1 MMGCPPILP
10 LLCRWQPATMSSA
23 LRHRPLPTPTLE
35 AAYWHLRLHT
45 HQHVPLFAD
54 WRCARAAAASLALP
68 RHWQGAQL
76 LCWVLLPDTWC
87 GLLQAPSKSA
97 LLQLAATARLMT
109 ADAVNRARGRGGTVW
124 QPQMQVSALPLLS
137 DHRQFAR
144 TLVALP
150 LRAGLA
156 EQVGGYPYW
165 DAVWLLPDGHDAASI
180 TKPRGHAELLEQVE
194 HTGDRVHRRDTG

>member
-1 MMGCPPILP
+1 MSPFPRRGH
-10 LLCRWQPATMSSA
+10 AVTMSRA
-23 LRHRPLPTPTLE
+23 LRPRPLSTPTLE
-35 AAYWHLRLHT
+35 AAYWHLRLPT
-45 HQHVPLFAD
+45 HQHVPLFAY

-87 GLLQAPSKSA
+87 GLLQAPSKAA
-97 LLQLAATARLMT
+97 LLQLATAARLKT
-109 ADAVNRARGRGGTVW
+109 TDAVNRARGRGGTVW
-124 QPQMQVSALPLLS
+124 QPQMQVSALPLQS
-137 DHRQFAR
+137 NHRQFAR

-165 DAVWLLPDGHDAASI
+165 DAVWLLPGGHGAASI
-180 TKPRGHAELLEQVE
+180 TTQCGCAELTGTGGTHGRP
-194 HTGDRVHRRDTG
+194 HTPGDAG

>member
-1 MMGCPPILP
+1 MMDCPPMLP
-10 LLCRWQPATMSSA
+10 LSRRGQPVTMSTA
-23 LRHRPLPTPTLE
+23 LRHRLLSTPTLE
-35 AAYWHLRLHT
+35 ATYWHLRLPT

-76 LCWVLLPDTWC
+76 LCWVLLPEAWC
-87 GLLQAPSKSA
+87 GLLQAPSKA
-97 LLQLAATARLMT
+97 VLLQLAATARLRT

-124 QPQMQVSALPLLS
+124 QPQMQVSALPQQS

-156 EQVGGYPYW
+156 EQVGEYPYW
-165 DAVWLLPDGHDAASI
+165 DAVWLLTDGHDAASI
-180 TKPRGHAELLEQVE
+180 TTHCDRAEP
-194 HTGDRVHRRDTG
+194 TGTGATHG